1 MKINFYEFFKTRG
14 FLFFRKMEL
23 SGVYFSSSKKM
34 EIFEDLCLPYSD
46 AALSYVTGYR

>member
-1 MKINFYEFFKTRG
+1 MSFLKLVDFYFLEKWNYRG
-14 FLFFRKMEL
+14 YILVRQ
-23 SGVYFSSSKKM
+23 KKM